1 MTQENRLIE
10 GAIGPALLRFALPFL
25 GASFLQALY
34 GATDL
39 FVVGQFSGSEAVSA
53 VAIGSQIM
61 QTITG
66 IILGLATGGTVLIG
80 RRIGERNDAG
90 AARAVGSLAVLL
102 ILLAIVLTPIMVLS
116 TNTIVSLMQT
126 PMEAVAPAR
135 HYLLICA
142 CGIPFIIGY
151 NAISGIFRGI
161 GDSKTPMYFVLV
173 TCLINV
179 GLDFLLAGYF
189 DYGAAGVAV
198 ATVAAQAC
206 SFLAFLFYMNRKGL
220 PFAFS
225 RRDIRLDKPAAAAIL
240 KVGFPLAL
248 QDALV
253 NISFLAITM
262 IVNTLGLVASAA
274 VGVVERIIGFAM
286 LPPSAFSSAV
296 AAMSAQNIGAGKPE
310 RAWKTLW
317 YAIGFSLVIGTAV
330 CVYVQFFPSVLP
342 RIFDKNSEVVLAASQ
357 YLRAYI
363 LDCILVSFVFCF
375 NGYFSG
381 LGKSVIAFGHS
392 MAATFGVRIPVTYF
406 MSRVATDSLFPMGLA
421 APAASLLS
429 ILICIVVLVYFA
441 RREKHASGGTLEK
454 NA

>member
-10 GAIGPALLRFALPFL
+10 GAIGPSLLRFALPFL

-34 GATDL
+34 GAADL

-102 ILLAIVLTPIMVLS
+102 VLLAAVLTPVMVLG
-116 TNTIVSLMQT
+116 TNAIIEAMQT
-126 PMEAVAPAR
+126 PGGAVAPAR
-135 HYLLICA
+135 QYLLICA
-142 CGIPFIIGY
+142 CGIPFIVGY

-161 GDSKTPMYFVLV
+161 GDSKTPMYFVLMA
-173 TCLINV
+173 CLINV

-189 DYGAAGVAV
+189 DYGAAGVAA

-206 SFLAFLFYMNRKGL
+206 SFLAFLFYMSRRGL

-225 RRDIRLDKPAAAAIL
+225 RGDLRLDRPAALAIL

-248 QDALV
+248 QDGLV
-253 NISFLAITM
+253 NLSFLAITM

-286 LPPSAFSSAV
+286 LPPAAFSSAV

-317 YAIGFSLVIGTAV
+317 YAVAFSLGVGVAV
-330 CVYVQFFPSVLP
+330 CACVQVWPAMLP
-342 RIFDKNSEVVLAASQ
+342 RLFDKNPEVVLAASQ

-363 LDCILVSFVFCF
+363 LDCVLVSFVFCF

-381 LGKSVIAFGHS
+381 LGRSVIAFGHS
-392 MAATFGVRIPVTYF
+392 MAATFGVRIPVTYL
-406 MSRVATDSLFPMGLA
+406 MSRIVTDSLFPMGLA

-429 ILICIVVLVYFA
+429 IFICAAVLFWL
-441 RREKHASGGTLEK
+441 RRRAKDA
-454 NA
+454 